1 MKQILPIIIA
11 ILFIFSTGALF
22 SQASDKANPAAG
34 GATDGDAKLAQAA
47 ANPIADMISLPFQLN
62 FNFNQGPLNRYG
74 TVLNFMPVLPFR
86 ISKKWNVITR
96 TIIPIIQ
103 KPYIDSAAGSTYGIG
118 NTNFNAFFVPPAVGI
133 FTYGFGITMNIPSAS
148 THELGVDAFGLG
160 PTIVFLFM
168 PGHWVIGATA
178 GLTWAYKSQAEPP
191 SGTDLL
197 NTFFGQYFITVN
209 LKKGWFINTM
219 PMITA
224 NFNAPEGEQW
234 TVPFGAGFGKIVH
247 FKHIPVKF
255 NLAYYYN
262 AVQASQ
268 TPGTEYID
276 LAHDPRQPMGNA
288 NQSLVFQV
296 NLMFPHKKH

>member
-1 MKQILPIIIA
+1 MKRILPFIIA
-11 ILFIFSTGALF
+11 ILFIFSAGDLF
-22 SQASDKANPAAG
+22 SQSSDKTNPAAG
-34 GATDGDAKLAQAA
+34 GASDADGDAKLAQAA
-47 ANPIADMISLPFQLN
+47 ANPIANMISLPFQLN
-62 FNFNQGPLNRYG
+62 FNFNQGPYNRYG

-86 ISKKWNVITR
+86 LSKKWNVITR

-103 KPYIDSAAGSTYGIG
+103 KPYIDSTAGSTYGIG

-148 THELGVDAFGLG
+148 APELGVDAFGLG

-168 PGHWVIGATA
+168 PGHWVLGATA
-178 GLTWAYKSQAEPP
+178 GLTWAYKSPA
-191 SGTDLL
+191 GTDAL
-197 NTFFGQYFITVN
+197 NSFFGQYFITVN
-209 LKKGWFINTM
+209 FKKGWFINTM

-224 NFNAPEGEQW
+224 NFNALEGEQW

-276 LAHDPRQPMGNA
+276 LAHDPRQAMGNA